1 MSETPPRGQVELTLR
16 AVVLGG
22 LITVFFT
29 AANVYL
35 GLKVGLTFATS
46 IPAAVISM
54 AILRGVADSS
64 IVENNIVQTVASAAG
79 TLSAI
84 IFVLPGLVMVG
95 WWQGFDFVTTAAI
108 CMTGGLLGVMFSV
121 PLRRALVVDSELPFP
136 EGRAA
141 AEVLHVGAGSR
152 EGGADAAVGLRLIMT
167 GGLVS
172 AAYAL
177 AAQTRLVASEAAVWF
192 KIGPAAT
199 GLWGGLS
206 FALVGAGHLVGLSVG
221 MAMLVGL
228 IVGSGIALPVLT
240 AASSVSGSAE
250 HVAQTVFASDVRFLG
265 AGVIGV
271 AALWTLARIIGPV
284 IGGIRSALAASRV
297 GAVRARP
304 VAERDLPIGIVAGV
318 SLLLLVPIGILL
330 YTLVADGVLAASAP
344 ALIAGSLV
352 FVVIAGIV
360 IAAVAGYM
368 AGLIG
373 SSNSPIS
380 GIGILAIVAAAL
392 LLALL
397 FGRDHDAD
405 TTAAL
410 VAYALIVTA
419 VVFGVA
425 TISNDNLQDLKTG
438 QLVGAT
444 PWKQQIALICG
455 VVFGS
460 LVIPPVMSL
469 LANAFGFA
477 GMPGAGDNALPAPQA
492 ALISSLAQGV
502 LGGNLNW
509 SMIGIGGLVGAA
521 AIALDA
527 LQMRRG
533 GLRLPPLAIGIG
545 VYLPMVIVLPVVI
558 GAILGWLYERRAQT
572 CPDPLRAKRL
582 GILTATGLIV
592 GESLFG
598 VVFAGLVALTGSD
611 APLAIVGAGYAPI
624 GLLLGI
630 GVFVATTA
638 WLYRQ
643 TARRAAARA

>member
-1 MSETPPRGQVELTLR
+1 MSETRHPGQVELTLR
-16 AVVLGG
+16 AVLLGG

-54 AILRGVADSS
+54 AILRGVSDSS

-84 IFVLPGLVMVG
+84 IFVLPGLVMIG

-152 EGGADAAVGLRLIMT
+152 EGGADAAVGLRLIVT

-206 FALVGAGHLVGLSVG
+206 FALLGAGHLVGLSVG

-240 AASSVSGSAE
+240 AASGVSGSAE

-271 AALWTLARIIGPV
+271 AALWTLGRIIGPV
-284 IGGIRSALAASRV
+284 IGGIRSALAASRGR
-297 GAVRARP
+297 GASARP
-304 VAERDLPIGIVAGV
+304 VAERDLPMGIVAVV

-330 YTLVADGVLAASAP
+330 HTLIAGGALASSAP

-380 GIGILAIVAAAL
+380 GIGILAIVAAAA

-397 FGRDHDAD
+397 FGRDHDPD

-444 PWKQQIALICG
+444 PWKQQVALICG

-558 GAILGWLYERRAQT
+558 GAILGWIYERRARR
-572 CPDPLRAKRL
+572 CPDPARAKRL

-598 VVFAGLVALTGSD
+598 VVFAGLVAITGSD

-624 GLLLGI
+624 GLLLGVV
-630 GVFVATTA
+630 VFSATTA

-643 TARRAAARA
+643 TAKHAAARA